1 MCLNL
6 REITVQPV
14 TVAEE
19 ARFQALLQAHHYLGA
34 LPKIGHT
41 LWYVATWREQW
52 LALLSFSASA
62 WKCAARDQWI
72 GWDFRVQY
80 DRLHLIANNARFLIL
95 PEHHVANLAS
105 RILALSERRLAHDWR
120 ARFGYPLWL
129 LETFVDPRY
138 FHGTIY
144 RAANWTYVGDTRG
157 FRRTREGYSATP
169 QQPKRVFVRPLV
181 RHAQARLRAPVL
193 APIYH
198 HGAPKMMLSAEHMR
212 ALPAFFADIA
222 DPRRAQGR
230 RHPLPAVLALATA
243 AVLCGA
249 RGYKAI
255 SEWAED
261 LSQTARGRFRCRWR
275 NRRYWVPSRTSIR
288 EVLIRVDPQALDQ
301 ALGAW
306 NAQFGRD
313 DEGLAIDGKTL
324 CNAIDEDGRQTHIL
338 SMVGHQSEVCY
349 TQKKSALCP

>member
-1 MCLNL
+1 MNL
-6 REITVQPV
+6 REVTVQPV
-14 TVAEE
+14 VPGEE

-41 LWYVATWREQW
+41 LWYVATWGEQW
-52 LALLSFSASA
+52 LALLSFCASA

-72 GWDFRVQY
+72 GWGFRIQY

-95 PEHHVANLAS
+95 PGHHHRNLAS
-105 RILALSERRLAHDWR
+105 RVLSLCERRLAHDWH
-120 ARFGYPLWL
+120 ARFAHPVWL

-138 FHGTIY
+138 FQGTIY

-157 FRRTREGYSATP
+157 FRRTREGYSATAAA
-169 QQPKRVFVRPLV
+169 PKRVFVRPLV
-181 RHAQARLRAPVL
+181 RHAQARLRAPL
-193 APIYH
+193 LDPRYR
-198 HGAPKMMLSAEHMR
+198 HGASKLMISAEHMC
-212 ALPAFFADIA
+212 ALPAFFANIP

-230 RHPLPAVLALATA
+230 RHPLPAVLAIATA

-275 NRRYWVPSRTSIR
+275 NRHYSVPSRTSIR
-288 EVLIRVDPQALDQ
+288 EVLIRVDPHALDQ
-301 ALGAW
+301 ALQAW
-306 NAQFGRD
+306 NAQHARA

-324 CNAIDEDGRQTHIL
+324 CNAIDEDGSQTHIL

-349 TQKKSALCP
+349 TQKKSVLCP